1 MSDMEHSL
9 RRHWSGAR
17 IVLVSIAWGLLG
29 AAPLI
34 LYIQWGPTN
43 GNPIGLGLLALV
55 AMPSS
60 CVGAAVGVIK
70 IVVDSLTHSRP

>member
-1 MSDMEHSL
+1 M
-9 RRHWSGAR
+9 
-17 IVLVSIAWGLLG
+17 LG

-34 LYIQWGPTN
+34 FYIQWGPTN

-55 AMPSS
+55 AMPVA

-70 IVVDSLTHSRP
+70 IAVDSLTHGRA